1 MNTIFKLK
9 NFLFSFFRVID
20 RSFQEE
26 LDIALPQFMVLVA
39 INNNPMGT
47 QAVLAEFRKI
57 TPAGI
62 SKQINILLKKKLI
75 ERKNNKSDKREH
87 SIILTLKGK
96 KIFESGIKIF
106 QKHQEKVFKNIPKE
120 SVKKMNDTL
129 DNLLLSID
137 TSFMTDCKYKM

>member
-75 ERKNNKSDKREH
+75 ERKNNK
-87 SIILTLKGK
+87 
-96 KIFESGIKIF
+96 IFYCI
-106 QKHQEKVFKNIPKE
+106 
-120 SVKKMNDTL
+120 
-129 DNLLLSID
+129 
-137 TSFMTDCKYKM
+137 